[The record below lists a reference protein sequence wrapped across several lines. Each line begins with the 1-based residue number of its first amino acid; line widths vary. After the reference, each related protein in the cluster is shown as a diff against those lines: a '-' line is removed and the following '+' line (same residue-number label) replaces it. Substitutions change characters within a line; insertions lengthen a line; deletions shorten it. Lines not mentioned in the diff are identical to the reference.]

1 MKLLIFGYGKN
12 VFRLSDRLVDA
23 NYKILCLVPP
33 TEQKTFVLG
42 ETRKYGCTK
51 IKIPLIRTNNI
62 NSLEFIRKIRNLK
75 CDLLVNFFHNKKLSS
90 NLIKTSR
97 LGVVHMHKAN
107 NRIMS
112 KNPKYQEQWVGAEF
126 GNSWK
131 VVYGQTFHFQSRKI
145 KNKTHK
151 NENFVDKN
159 NSYEYMEKV
168 FQKTAEAFYFE
179 AINKI
184 KNHEQFDIFD
194 PQNIEI

>member
-33 TEQKTFVLG
+33 AEQKTFVLG
-42 ETRKYGCTK
+42 ETRKYGSKK

-62 NSLEFIRKIRNLK
+62 NSSKFIRKIRKLK

-131 VVYGQTFHFQSRKI
+131 VVYGQTFHFQSRI
-145 KNKTHK
+145 
-151 NENFVDKN
+151 
-159 NSYEYMEKV
+159 YMV
-168 FQKTAEAFYFE
+168 SDQCFG
-179 AINKI
+179 
-184 KNHEQFDIFD
+184 HLC
-194 PQNIEI
+194 